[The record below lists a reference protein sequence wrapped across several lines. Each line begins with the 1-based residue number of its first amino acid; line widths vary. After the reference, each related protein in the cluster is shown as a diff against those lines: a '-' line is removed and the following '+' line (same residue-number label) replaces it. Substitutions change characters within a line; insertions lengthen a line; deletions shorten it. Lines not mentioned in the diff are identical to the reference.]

1 MQLLWSGTVGL
12 QNKGHSK
19 LVFLGVM
26 TVTRAI
32 RATRDIRAIRAIRA
46 TRAIGAIRAIRAT
59 RAIGAIRAMRVT
71 RAIGAI
77 SASQKNQQKR

>member
-32 RATRDIRAIRAIRA
+32 RAIRAIGVIRAIRVI
-46 TRAIGAIRAIRAT
+46 RAIGVIRAI
-59 RAIGAIRAMRVT
+59 IVT
-71 RAIGAI
+71 GAIGAI
-77 SASQKNQQKR
+77 STSQKNQQKR